1 MQQSSQAARGVPGDF
16 SGALEELLHSY
27 IAGVPLSHFRERNDK
42 IKNTYGALLS
52 ITSYK
57 NTADLNVC
65 LTITRTVLLTPLKN
79 FRNNFAS
86 LTPVLLLLNLV
97 QEPIFLLLGKRSFV
111 THSNNGIIYVFC
123 SSF

>member
-1 MQQSSQAARGVPGDF
+1 MQQSSQAARGAPGDF
-16 SGALEELLHSY
+16 SAALEELLHSY

-57 NTADLNVC
+57 NTVDLNVC
-65 LTITRTVLLTPLKN
+65 FTITRTVVLTPLKN
-79 FRNNFAS
+79 FWNNFAR
-86 LTPVLLLLNLV
+86 LTPVLLLLNVV
-97 QEPIFLLLGKRSFV
+97 QEVMFLLLGKRSFV
-111 THSNNGIIYVFC
+111 THSNNGIIYIFY